1 MQDGEA
7 ESYRNV
13 EVEFVPGRQ
22 AKMTIYEDGVAI
34 AGEPPIDM
42 TLLVT
47 KEDMHQLMVDKGFE
61 KLTADELE
69 VRKLEQSKL
78 FPSSTSSTSTTKQ
91 KGNEVQSLKGYATE
105 RGASRRA
112 AKEEKQRRRQRQK
125 EDREILGE
133 GAVPS
138 YTNLVQLYGGAA
150 TFAVLVAVYAGVRR
164 QRRRRPNAALRVGL
178 SS

>member
-34 AGEPPIDM
+34 AGEAPIDM

-47 KEDMHQLMVDKGFE
+47 KEDMHKLMVDKGFE
-61 KLTADELE
+61 KLTEAELE

-78 FPSSTSSTSTTKQ
+78 FPTSTGSTTKQ
-91 KGNEVQSLKGYATE
+91 KEEKVQRRETLKGHAEE
-105 RGASRRA
+105 RDASRRA
-112 AKEEKQRRRQRQK
+112 TKEGKQRERQRQQ

-133 GAVPS
+133 GAVPG
-138 YTNLVQLYGGAA
+138 YMNLLQLYIGAA
-150 TFAVLVAVYAGVRR
+150 AVAALVAVYVSVRR
-164 QRRRRPNAALRVGL
+164 QRRRRPTALRVGL
-178 SS
+178 LS